1 MHSGDKDM
9 LKLDFTEQIELS
21 NSYVLAAGIIRRWL
35 PAAGL
40 FGLVFLLLTGAGS
53 Q

>member
-1 MHSGDKDM
+1 MR
-9 LKLDFTEQIELS
+9 KLDFTEQIELS
-21 NSYVLAAGIIRRWL
+21 NNYVLMAGIIRRWL

-40 FGLVFLLLTGAGS
+40 FGLVWLLILAGAGF